1 MVISPACS
9 GEETDGFIT
18 IDIVRS
24 DNLYTLLSEEDN
36 KPGDVVRISLESY

>member
-9 GEETDGFIT
+9 ADETDGFIT
-18 IDIVRS
+18 VDIVLS
-24 DNLYTLLSEEDN
+24 TLLSEEDN